1 MLFLM
6 GNYEKNDC
14 EKENT
19 YEILKIPFAFF

>member
-19 YEILKIPFAFF
+19 YEILKNSFAFF